1 MATASLSKKLIRI
14 GVALLSVAMIS
25 IGITLW
31 VTWQLE
37 GGAAAVNEAGR
48 LRMQTW
54 RLAAAIGTG
63 QPQRQIEKLV
73 EEFDRSVNLLKH
85 GDSSRP
91 LFMPWDDPSV
101 TGRFTE
107 VERLWRAQ
115 RQIWLSPQGP
125 AFAANASE
133 VESFVAAIDG
143 LVLAIEQ
150 QLSQLT
156 AMLNLAQFVMMALA
170 ILGAVVM
177 LYTGYMYVINPLQT
191 LRRGLRKVEAGD
203 FGARIAV
210 EIDDEFGQVAA
221 GFNRMAETL
230 QSLYSGL
237 ESQVKAKTQR
247 IEAQRLRLESLYE
260 MSAFLAKA
268 EGIESMSRGFAERVR
283 RVVRADAVAVRWADE
298 ARHRYLM
305 LATDGLPASL
315 SEQER
320 ILAAGACICGGN
332 LPDAGVRVIPI
343 VADSGGGLRQCAKLG
358 FRHVVNVPVRLQH
371 RILGEVNLFFRD
383 EVSLNAE
390 EAELLDALASHLASA
405 LEGLRAEALE
415 REAAVGQER
424 AMLARELH
432 DSIAQSL
439 AFLKIQVQLLRNAI
453 ARGQSERMHS
463 ILDELDAGVRESI
476 GDVRE
481 LLVHFRTRTS
491 GEEIEPALQET
502 LHKFE
507 HQSGVGARLEVE
519 GAGLPLAPDVQIQVL
534 HVIQEALSNVRKH
547 AHAQHVRLRVVKGER
562 WRFEVIDDG
571 LGFDPGQALGPS
583 HVGLKIML
591 ERAQR
596 VGAVLSID
604 SAPGRGTRISLLLP
618 TNPVCASAAA
628 ADAAID
634 ASAE

>member
-1 MATASLSKKLIRI
+1 
-14 GVALLSVAMIS
+14 
-25 IGITLW
+25 
-31 VTWQLE
+31 
-37 GGAAAVNEAGR
+37 
-48 LRMQTW
+48 
-54 RLAAAIGTG
+54 
-63 QPQRQIEKLV
+63 
-73 EEFDRSVNLLKH
+73 
-85 GDSSRP
+85 
-91 LFMPWDDPSV
+91 
-101 TGRFTE
+101 
-107 VERLWRAQ
+107 
-115 RQIWLSPQGP
+115 
-125 AFAANASE
+125 
-133 VESFVAAIDG
+133 
-143 LVLAIEQ
+143 
-150 QLSQLT
+150 
-156 AMLNLAQFVMMALA
+156 
-170 ILGAVVM
+170 
-177 LYTGYMYVINPLQT
+177 
-191 LRRGLRKVEAGD
+191 
-203 FGARIAV
+203 
-210 EIDDEFGQVAA
+210 
-221 GFNRMAETL
+221 
-230 QSLYSGL
+230 
-237 ESQVKAKTQR
+237 
-247 IEAQRLRLESLYE
+247 
-260 MSAFLAKA
+260 
-268 EGIESMSRGFAERVR
+268 
-283 RVVRADAVAVRWADE
+283 
-298 ARHRYLM
+298 M

-415 REAAVGQER
+415 REAAVGKER
-424 AMLARELH
+424 AMHARELH

-439 AFLKIQVQLLRNAI
+439 AFLKNQVQLLRNAI

-571 LGFDPGQALGPS
+571 VGFDPGQALGPS

-618 TNPVCASAAA
+618 TNPVCASAAT

>member
-1 MATASLSKKLIRI
+1 
-14 GVALLSVAMIS
+14 
-25 IGITLW
+25 
-31 VTWQLE
+31 
-37 GGAAAVNEAGR
+37 
-48 LRMQTW
+48 
-54 RLAAAIGTG
+54 
-63 QPQRQIEKLV
+63 
-73 EEFDRSVNLLKH
+73 
-85 GDSSRP
+85 
-91 LFMPWDDPSV
+91 
-101 TGRFTE
+101 
-107 VERLWRAQ
+107 
-115 RQIWLSPQGP
+115 
-125 AFAANASE
+125 
-133 VESFVAAIDG
+133 
-143 LVLAIEQ
+143 
-150 QLSQLT
+150 
-156 AMLNLAQFVMMALA
+156 
-170 ILGAVVM
+170 
-177 LYTGYMYVINPLQT
+177 
-191 LRRGLRKVEAGD
+191 
-203 FGARIAV
+203 
-210 EIDDEFGQVAA
+210 
-221 GFNRMAETL
+221 
-230 QSLYSGL
+230 
-237 ESQVKAKTQR
+237 
-247 IEAQRLRLESLYE
+247 

-283 RVVRADAVAVRWADE
+283 RVVCADAVAVRWADE

-604 SAPGRGTRISLLLP
+604 SAPGSGTRISLLLP